1 MNEVDNVKKFENI
14 PDFPSVKHLL
24 ESDLRDHSVIE
35 KVLSEPLGQ
44 KAFEASGTLFQ
55 MMICVYDYPD
65 MAKLRDLMVQ
75 KMWKTWTLMNKSTLM
90 TNA

>member
-1 MNEVDNVKKFENI
+1 MNEVDNVKKFQRI
-14 PDFPSVKHLL
+14 TDFPSVKHLL

-35 KVLSEPLGQ
+35 KVLREPDGQ
-44 KAFEASGTLFQ
+44 KAFEATDRLFQ
-55 MMICVYDYPD
+55 MLICVYDYPD

-75 KMWKTWTLMNKSTLM
+75 KMWKTWTVMNKSTLM